1 MIVQHYIEQQYCSQV
16 SLAHRKQFAQFFTPH
31 PIAELMA
38 EWLIGNTQMQTVLE
52 PAFGLGVFSRVL
64 LKKKQNIT
72 ITGFDIDNHIFSCA
86 KEAFSSQRQV
96 HLMLEDYMY
105 NDWANRYDG
114 IICNPPY
121 LKFHDYDNK
130 NVLKEV
136 QSRLNLKLTGFT
148 NLYTLFLLK
157 SLYQLADGGRC
168 AYIVPSEFMNSDYGK
183 LVKQYLLA
191 TDTLR
196 HIIVFNFKEKVFD
209 DAITTACIILC
220 AKDKHKGYVKFSTLQ
235 STKELS
241 QLCGSIGKYPEKADF
256 GQIYPTTSIDP
267 NVKWKAYY
275 QKQNRVGYKNLV
287 PFSNYAKVV
296 RGIATGCNDFFT
308 FSKEKAKEQKIS
320 EKYLLPCICHSVDF
334 KGSIFTTKNF
344 EQLAKQNKKVF
355 LLNAQD
361 ANDDKIRQYL
371 QYGESKKY
379 HIRHLTANRNPW
391 YALERRQP
399 APIWVSVFNRS
410 GLRFVRN
417 EANILN
423 LTTFHCI
430 YLQQGLFNNIS
441 ADLFFTYLLTDL
453 AKELFADNAR
463 EYGNGLQKFEPND
476 LNTAMMIDLASLPIS
491 TQTTIENLYRQ
502 NTPNDNWEFV
512 KEVDDMLRNGNV

>member
-1 MIVQHYIEQQYCSQV
+1 MMQQQEIEQQYCSQV
-16 SLAHRKQFAQFFTPH
+16 SLAHRKQFAQFFTPQ

-38 EWLIGNTQMQTVLE
+38 DWLLGNAQMKTVLE
-52 PAFGLGVFSRVL
+52 PAFGLGVFSRTL
-64 LKKKQNIT
+64 LKKKQTIT
-72 ITGFDIDNHIFSCA
+72 IKGFDVDNQIFSYA
-86 KEAFSSQRQV
+86 QKVFMSQEQV
-96 HLMLEDYMY
+96 HLLLDDYMY

-130 NVLKEV
+130 SVLKEV
-136 QSRLNLKLTGFT
+136 QSKLNLKLTGFT

-183 LVKQYLLA
+183 LVKKHLLE
-191 TDTLR
+191 TETLR
-196 HIIVFNFKEKVFD
+196 HVIVFNFRENVFD

-220 AKDKHKGYVKFSTLQ
+220 AKDEHKGFVQFSTIQ
-235 STKELS
+235 SMEDLS
-241 QLCGSIGKYPEKADF
+241 QLCWNIGKYPQKPDF
-256 GQIYPTTSIDP
+256 GQICSVTSLDP
-267 NVKWKAYY
+267 NIKWKAYY
-275 QKQNRVGYKNLV
+275 QQQNRDKYKNLV

-308 FSKEKAKEQKIS
+308 FSKEKAKEHEIS

-334 KGSIFTTKNF
+334 KGNLFTAKDF
-344 EQLAKQNKKVF
+344 EQLVEQNKKVF

-361 ANDDKIRQYL
+361 ANGDKIRKYL

-430 YLQQGLFNNIS
+430 YLQQGLFNDIS
-441 ADLFFTYLLTDL
+441 ADLFFTYLLTDF
-453 AKELFADNAR
+453 AKEIFADNAR

-476 LNTAMMIDLASLPIS
+476 LNTAMMIDLANMPIS
-491 TQTTIENLYRQ
+491 TQTTIENLYHQ
-502 NTPNDNWEFV
+502 NAPNNSWDFLKDVN
-512 KEVDDMLRNGNV
+512 DMLRKEL